1 MRSRLVNL
9 IKYSKAI
16 YSVYYYAMNTV
27 FNGMKLF
34 EKTDEKLILF
44 NSFAGRKYDDSPK
57 AIFDLMKED
66 ERFKD
71 YKLVWALHHPEA
83 YETDGAE
90 KIKTDT
96 PEYFKYALRARVWV
110 SNSSFERGLHFKNKN
125 TFFLN
130 TWHGTPIKKMG
141 SDIEHNQSFGAKT
154 MDTIDVMMAQS
165 DFDADVFSRS
175 FGIPK
180 ESFLKAGLPRNDQ
193 LANYTDAD
201 RDAFRKKLGIP
212 EGKKAILYCPT
223 FREYD
228 KDENG
233 VILKMPMDLKK
244 WHKKLGDEY
253 VLLFRAHYEVAKAM
267 GIEEN
272 EFVRNMTDYPSLNE
286 LMIASDLLISD
297 YSSIFIDY
305 SIMDKPMLHY
315 TYDYDKYASLRGMYF
330 DIRDYISGDDN
341 EEGVIDR
348 ILNLQLNKEVEK
360 TEIFR
365 NTYVQY
371 YGNAAKAAVECIAEN
386 LGLRGD
392 LL

>member
-1 MRSRLVNL
+1 MDSRLVNL

-110 SNSSFERGLHFKNKN
+110 SNSSFERGLHFKNRN

-141 SDIEHNQSFGAKT
+141 SDIEHNRSFGAKT

-193 LANYTDAD
+193 LANYTEAD
-201 RDAFRKKLGIP
+201 RDEFRKKLGIP
-212 EGKKAILYCPT
+212 EGKKVILYCPT

-233 VILKMPMDLKK
+233 VILRMPMDLKK
-244 WHKKLGDEY
+244 WQEKLGNEY

-315 TYDYDKYASLRGMYF
+315 TYDYDQYASLRGMYF
-330 DIRDYISGDDN
+330 DIRDYISGDDD
-341 EEGVIDR
+341 EDALIDL
-348 ILNLQLNKEVEK
+348 ILNLQFNKEVKK
-360 TEIFR
+360 TGIFR

-386 LGLRGD
+386 LGLQGD